1 MENKLFVK
9 SRPNQIALNS
19 NATKLAVIDLNS
31 TLTLLVINNDGGTLE
46 NFEKKDVWN
55 VKWAEDHPD
64 QFVMMEKSRLYT
76 VNGCQPDDPI

>member
-46 NFEKKDVWN
+46 NFEKK
-55 VKWAEDHPD
+55 
-64 QFVMMEKSRLYT
+64 MYGML
-76 VNGCQPDDPI
+76 NGQRIILTNL